1 MKDHVSYNFWLFM
14 WANNTSQFVTFAGKE
29 NNISPGNKNV
39 SEFAIVK
46 LLQSNLMR
54 SEKIKIYLE
63 GKMTE
68 REVIYP
74 LKNPLHQ
81 PHVSS
86 LKPTSWFPKS
96 YYPKTWCAVCSWK
109 IWGNWT
115 SGVKWSANEEVTSL
129 CHGLIHHAIQY
140 HLQSINRLMWR
151 SKW

>member
-1 MKDHVSYNFWLFM
+1 M

-54 SEKIKIYLE
+54 SEKIKIHLE

-96 YYPKTWCAVCSWK
+96 YYVRCVLEKSEETGQVEW
-109 IWGNWT
+109 
-115 SGVKWSANEEVTSL
+115 SGVQMKKWQAYVMVWSTMQYSTISKASIDWFEGQSDND
-129 CHGLIHHAIQY
+129 AI
-140 HLQSINRLMWR
+140 
-151 SKW
+151 

>member
-1 MKDHVSYNFWLFM
+1 M

-54 SEKIKIYLE
+54 SKKIKIHLE

-81 PHVSS
+81 PLFFETNKLIPKELLPENLVCGVF
-86 LKPTSWFPKS
+86 LKNLRKLDKWSEVECKWRSDKPMSWFDPPCNTVPSPK
-96 YYPKTWCAVCSWK
+96 
-109 IWGNWT
+109 
-115 SGVKWSANEEVTSL
+115 
-129 CHGLIHHAIQY
+129 HQ
-140 HLQSINRLMWR
+140 
-151 SKW
+151 